1 MSTSPRPP
9 AFLAGNHETRDP
21 ALERLF
27 PLIYE
32 ELRAV
37 AHRQLRRAGR
47 DHTLSTTALIH
58 EAYLKMAGGA
68 QPGPADRAHFLG
80 IAARAMRQV
89 LVDYARRYRAAK
101 RGGGWERI
109 ELDDACGA
117 IETQADTLLALDQAL
132 TRLSALGERL
142 GRVVECRYFGGMTE
156 EETAEALAVTTRTVR
171 RDWVKARL
179 WLYDNL
185 YGEADGDAL
194 AGAAA
199 PAEPVPPR
207 AGP

>member
-1 MSTSPRPP
+1 MPPSPRPP
-9 AFLAGNHETRDP
+9 EFLLGNHEAGEP
-21 ALERLF
+21 SLEQLF
-27 PLIYE
+27 PLVYE

-47 DHTLSTTALIH
+47 DHTLSTTALVH

-101 RGGGWERI
+101 RGGAWERI

-117 IETQADTLLALDQAL
+117 VETQADTLLALDQAL
-132 TRLSALGERL
+132 TRLSVFGERL
-142 GRVVECRYFGGMTE
+142 CRVVECRYFGGMTE

-179 WLYDNL
+179 WLHDNL
-185 YGEADGDAL
+185 YGEADG
-194 AGAAA
+194 GAPGGATA
-199 PAEPVPPR
+199 FREPAPPR
-207 AGP
+207 AAS